1 MNRRFKERFE
11 EELQKAKESLT
22 KKNGTKKYER
32 VIERVGRAR
41 QKYPSNSKYYV
52 IDYIADDPKNPKNM
66 ADIQW
71 RIAVPEN
78 VDKQSGIYFL
88 RTNVPTFDE
97 KTTWDYYNLTR
108 EIECTNYDKYIVMR
122 SKESP
127 CSICVIIQLFTIL
140 LLIKTLHNTVC
151 DTAGNIHLAMH
162 FYMNLLQ
169 KSLIMSII

>member
-41 QKYPSNSKYYV
+41 QKYPSISKYYV

-71 RIAVPEN
+71 HIAVPEN

-127 CSICVIIQLFTIL
+127 CSICAYNSTIY
-140 LLIKTLHNTVC
+140 
-151 DTAGNIHLAMH
+151 NITSHKDFA
-162 FYMNLLQ
+162 
-169 KSLIMSII
+169 